1 VLFGN
6 SKSPFSQQAVR
17 GRTARQNGVI
27 HISGSAASFGREGSV
42 RLACAIPTTT
52 TAFLVLLEA
61 KIGGCAGDTAG
72 TDETFL
78 KTTCIGAFAAKLDAP
93 MDPGE

>member
-1 VLFGN
+1 
-6 SKSPFSQQAVR
+6 
-17 GRTARQNGVI
+17 
-27 HISGSAASFGREGSV
+27 
-42 RLACAIPTTT
+42 
-52 TAFLVLLEA
+52 LLEA